1 MIFFWLKLLFW
12 FKLLKS
18 FKLISSIIIPYV
30 LEEKYH
36 KLNKIRMLTN
46 LPITDDN
53 NDTLVNIR
61 LIAKLNTEL
70 SSVILPHGM
79 ILDDCTAIQSAGY
92 ANFYPNQSPP
102 NQPIT
107 SKNTLRIKTNQLNNY
122 SCDKQPNLIKQKSP
136 HYKEI
141 HISGLKMIKVK
152 KNSSLGINY
161 DPNIFKL

>member
-1 MIFFWLKLLFW
+1 
-12 FKLLKS
+12 
-18 FKLISSIIIPYV
+18 
-30 LEEKYH
+30 
-36 KLNKIRMLTN
+36 MLTN

-70 SSVILPHGM
+70 NSVILPHGM

-107 SKNTLRIKTNQLNNY
+107 SKNTLR
-122 SCDKQPNLIKQKSP
+122 
-136 HYKEI
+136 
-141 HISGLKMIKVK
+141 LK
-152 KNSSLGINY
+152 
-161 DPNIFKL
+161 